1 VAARGL
7 TTPITVGP
15 QFATSTRPFFA
26 AATSAFVS
34 LYPKRKKKMKDKH
47 ESPYRVRGGSW
58 FRDARGCRSAIRSF
72 WPPGYRYGGLGFR
85 IVFKRGERK

>member
-1 VAARGL
+1 
-7 TTPITVGP
+7 
-15 QFATSTRPFFA
+15 
-26 AATSAFVS
+26 
-34 LYPKRKKKMKDKH
+34 MKDKH

-85 IVFKRGERK
+85 IVFKKGKRK